1 MSKSVHQF
9 EIRGVDKTAPA
20 FASIKSKAAATGA
33 QIQKMVGGAIAAA
46 GAYLSFR
53 AIKGGIDELGRLSDV
68 AQKANVSVDDL
79 TATSAAFGALG
90 IQMDVDGFAKSMA
103 LLAKNTGR
111 TGMEGFYQTIDE
123 IGKIPDVSQRAEA
136 AMKTF
141 GKAGMEFMPLINAA
155 DDGVD
160 ALRTVVAAMPKV
172 SQAAANAGDG
182 AADAMGFGINE
193 VKRLWLEGL
202 GFLANKL
209 NNDYTGDVRTAALN
223 AGNALS
229 KYTRLAVAKCL
240 TWCQKYWNA
249 WKVWGQA
256 AGALV
261 GGTWEKL
268 FGSGGTWADVWKGT
282 TDAFKQGLDEYKDE
296 AEKLDRI
303 EKDRTERFNKE
314 YEYRA
319 AAIQKYADAQSKA
332 AVSIDG
338 RNKKDAAAIDMGKQ
352 TKITNDLVMG
362 GSNAALKMQILGP
375 TYQSEQKKQTTLLE
389 KIAANTEKTADE
401 IEKEVD
407 RDYNPEVLN

>member
-20 FASIKSKAAATGA
+20 WASVKAKAATTGA

-182 AADAMGFGINE
+182 AADAMGFAANE
-193 VKRLWLEGL
+193 VKSLWLEGL
-202 GFLANKL
+202 GFLSNKL
-209 NNDYTGDVRTAALN
+209 NNDYTGDVRTAALT
-223 AGNALS
+223 AGNSLTY
-229 KYTRLAVAKCL
+229 YTKVAVAKCIS
-240 TWCQKYWNA
+240 WFQKLRA
-249 WKVWGQA
+249 AAATWGQA
-256 AGALV
+256 IGALAGA
-261 GGTWEKL
+261 TYEKL
-268 FGSGGTWADVWKGT
+268 FGTGGTWSDVWKNT
-282 TDAFKQGLDEYKDE
+282 KDAWNQGLDEYADKAKEIDQ
-296 AEKLDRI
+296 AES
-303 EKDRTERFNKE
+303 DRTERFKKS
-314 YEYRA
+314 YEDRA
-319 AAIQKYADAQSKA
+319 MAIKHFADAYDKA

-338 RNKKDAAAIDMGKQ
+338 RNKKDAAEIDMGKQ

-375 TYQSEQKKQTTLLE
+375 TYQSEQKKQTTILE
-389 KIAANTEKTADE
+389 KIAANTEKTADNTE
-401 IEKEVD
+401 ESGGYVPDGSVD
-407 RDYNPEVLN
+407 